1 MKINSCAFCGGKI
14 CRPDS
19 DFKGSWVL
27 CFGCL
32 ARGPRANT
40 AEEAVEK
47 WNTLGDQWVG
57 VEDRLPEELES
68 VIGYGNYHD
77 GGDLHGEVFFSMD
90 EWMSVRTEPEF
101 KGVNVT
107 HWMPLP
113 EPPKGVE

>member
-47 WNTLGDQWVG
+47 WNTLGDQWVS
-57 VEDRLPEELES
+57 VEDRLPGMWWHVMAHSCGVTHRAFIDKNEKWSS
-68 VIGYGNYHD
+68 VDN
-77 GGDLHGEVFFSMD
+77 
-90 EWMSVRTEPEF
+90 
-101 KGVNVT
+101 GVLLNVT

>member
-1 MKINSCAFCGGKI
+1 MKANNCPFCGGKI

-47 WNTLGDQWVG
+47 WNTLGDQWVS
-57 VEDRLPEELES
+57 VEDRLPGES
-68 VIGYGNYHD
+68 GNYYTAD
-77 GGDLHGEVFFSMD
+77 NELYIGSNFFSVSKND
-90 EWMSVRTEPEF
+90 FYDYAGEI
-101 KGVNVT
+101 T

>member
-1 MKINSCAFCGGKI
+1 MKANNCPFCGGKI

-47 WNTLGDQWVG
+47 WNTLDDQWVS
-57 VEDRLPEELES
+57 VDDRLPDVEDPVLALCLRDEVIVADYYNHNEWHDLGNDHFYLE
-68 VIGYGNYHD
+68 G
-77 GGDLHGEVFFSMD
+77 
-90 EWMSVRTEPEF
+90 T
-101 KGVNVT
+101 VT